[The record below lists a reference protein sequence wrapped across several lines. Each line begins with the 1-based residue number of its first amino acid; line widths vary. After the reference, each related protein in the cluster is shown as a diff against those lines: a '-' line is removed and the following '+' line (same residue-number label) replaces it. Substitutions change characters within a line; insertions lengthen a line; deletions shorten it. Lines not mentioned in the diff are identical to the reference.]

1 MVPSLGA
8 ETIERINR
16 SSNTSNKSQKIW
28 IQLPCLV
35 SIEGACRVYSTVRRV
50 CCVVFPVFWIL
61 FIADVSCLLC
71 VLLFDRAPR
80 ATVPIVPVPVEHS
93 VWELMYLFVGVND
106 APKLP
111 PTYVLLY
118 GSRNWG
124 WWYPAP
130 RPPVLGL
137 GDFIGSKMFHKNKGG
152 FPGGPPAYLGIGEA
166 G

>member
-1 MVPSLGA
+1 MNGSFLRGRDDR
-8 ETIERINR
+8 ENQSIIEHI
-16 SSNTSNKSQKIW
+16 KQKITKDLNSTAVH
-28 IQLPCLV
+28 INKYGM
-35 SIEGACRVYSTVRRV
+35 EGACRVYSTVRRV

-118 GSRNWG
+118 GSRN
-124 WWYPAP
+124 
-130 RPPVLGL
+130 
-137 GDFIGSKMFHKNKGG
+137 
-152 FPGGPPAYLGIGEA
+152 
-166 G
+166 